1 MVEGARYLVLLGL
14 LNCCLRNCT
23 NYLLL
28 LLIKLELKFPFSQIR
43 AKDLGRKKKLQH
55 DYSSFFIIQACSYSI
70 YNGSY
75 AGSWLHSVPTRN
87 ERQMDDI
94 TFRAA
99 MKIRLG
105 VEFGDRPIVC
115 KCKRH
120 PSVDEHVDH
129 LFNCHFFTAEVKDRH
144 DAIVHEVHSLS
155 QQHAVK
161 SFSFPRV
168 ICVVPPA
175 MMGELRMVSSGD

>member
-1 MVEGARYLVLLGL
+1 
-14 LNCCLRNCT
+14 
-23 NYLLL
+23 
-28 LLIKLELKFPFSQIR
+28 
-43 AKDLGRKKKLQH
+43 
-55 DYSSFFIIQACSYSI
+55 
-70 YNGSY
+70 
-75 AGSWLHSVPTRN
+75 
-87 ERQMDDI
+87 MDDI

-115 KCKRH
+115 KCKRR
-120 PSVDEHVDH
+120 PSGDEHVDH

-161 SFSFPRV
+161 SFSFPKQ
-168 ICVVPPA
+168 
-175 MMGELRMVSSGD
+175 GDLRSPTGDDGRTPDGLIRGLNTLYQTSLS